1 MSGRGEAPTLAP
13 MLLPKL
19 LIPDAAT
26 AALHRLRP
34 TAAQLVNFKGHLAEM
49 LRHLAPTKIE
59 RHGKTHILDFL
70 RVVTR
75 PAGG

>member
-1 MSGRGEAPTLAP
+1 MSGRCEAPTLAP

-49 LRHLAPTKIE
+49 LRHLARPRLSGTAKPTFSTFC
-59 RHGKTHILDFL
+59 GS
-70 RVVTR
+70 
-75 PAGG
+75 